1 MVVMVGG
8 YASFPA
14 GLSAVLTRVPLIA
27 VNTDAVPGA
36 ANRLLGRFAVANAVA
51 FDGTNLPLA
60 QVTGTP
66 VRPELH
72 SLDRSTFGRAQGR
85 ARLGLPP
92 DRQTI
97 AAIGGSLGALR
108 INRAVARLV
117 RDWPR
122 GEGRSVYH
130 VTGRR
135 DYDAFAV
142 VESDGDPVTGKR
154 EGDGHGEGLCYR
166 VVPYEERMDELYTAA
181 DVCIARAGAITVAEL
196 LVSGVPAI
204 LVPLPGAPDDH
215 QTRNA
220 EALARFG
227 AAVVVPDS
235 ECDGPRLAH
244 ELDALFADPQRLRAM
259 SDAALQHG
267 HPDAARRV
275 AELVEAHAR

>member
-14 GLSAVLTRVPLIA
+14 GLSAVLTRVPVIA
-27 VNTDAVPGA
+27 VNTDDVPGA

-51 FDGTNLPLA
+51 FDGTNLPRA
-60 QVTGTP
+60 HVTGTP

-72 SLDRSTFGRAQGR
+72 SLDRSPAGRAQGR
-85 ARLGLPP
+85 AHLGLPT
-92 DRQTI
+92 DRQTV
-97 AAIGGSLGALR
+97 AAMGGSLGALR
-108 INRAVARLV
+108 INRAVAKLAG
-117 RDWPR
+117 DWPR
-122 GEGRSVYH
+122 GVGRSVYH

-135 DYDAFAV
+135 DFAAFAV
-142 VESDGDPVTGKR
+142 AESDVDSVTGKT
-154 EGDGHGEGLCYR
+154 EGDGHVEGPCYR
-166 VVPYEERMDELYTAA
+166 VVPYQERMDELYRAA

-204 LVPLPGAPDDH
+204 LVPLPGAPGDH

-235 ECDGPRLAH
+235 ECDGPRLAR

-259 SDAALQHG
+259 SHAALQHG
-267 HPDAARRV
+267 HPEAAQRV
-275 AELVEAHAR
+275 AELVDAHAR